1 MTRKQRRKEGNRQI
15 RRILNRSRD
24 NLKIRPPAG
33 DSPLWRRHHPELSR
47 PRRGRVTVAQLIS
60 FAIAGTVV

>member
-24 NLKIRPPAG
+24 NLKITGHRLATHRYG
-33 DSPLWRRHHPELSR
+33 DGITRNCLVRDED
-47 PRRGRVTVAQLIS
+47 
-60 FAIAGTVV
+60 

>member
-24 NLKIRPPAG
+24 NLKITGHRLANIRYG
-33 DSPLWRRHHPELSR
+33 CGLTRNCLVRDEDELS
-47 PRRGRVTVAQLIS
+47 S
-60 FAIAGTVV
+60 